1 MMSDKQV
8 KSCSGRDHIDLLTES
23 AGRAESGVEFPPCKL
38 IDVGNA
44 KRWPKSLATL
54 ALLTIVRRVPPGAV
68 RCRSLRSRHR
78 PSPGLRRSLRSLNS
92 FAKKKQAFSMAQE
105 LRKPGARCPT
115 YHVRPAIRA
124 DQILL

>member
-1 MMSDKQV
+1 MKCTRPHRFAKRV
-8 KSCSGRDHIDLLTES
+8 ALR
-23 AGRAESGVEFPPCKL
+23 L
-38 IDVGNA
+38 IDVGNP

-54 ALLTIVRRVPPGAV
+54 ALLAIVRRVPPGAV

-105 LRKPGARCPT
+105 LRKPGARYVKYRKYRGCGEK
-115 YHVRPAIRA
+115 IR
-124 DQILL
+124 LMRGKNEC